1 MENGVCTIMSS
12 KGQQIAKI
20 PIINGLY
27 HICPKE
33 KAMNTQSKT
42 REVLLAYLHKCI
54 GYMAYPAAKM
64 LISKGMVDGLSLT
77 GPLETQFCE
86 PCVKAKMM

>member
-1 MENGVCTIMSS
+1 MSLNMENGVCTIMSS

-33 KAMNTQSKT
+33 KAMNTQSNT
-42 REVLLAYLHKCI
+42 REVLHTCTN
-54 GYMAYPAAKM
+54 
-64 LISKGMVDGLSLT
+64 V
-77 GPLETQFCE
+77 
-86 PCVKAKMM
+86 